1 MVPMIV
7 KHAEWILFVWILA
20 NQVGV
25 PIPVVPV
32 LVGVGVWAGNGS
44 LNLPV
49 ALAVA
54 VGAALSADFAW
65 YGLGRWQ
72 GSRALDILSRLSPGT
87 KAYVHHAE
95 QVFLAHEGGAL
106 PFSARFLPELNFV
119 AAGLA
124 GAFGVSTIHF
134 LPRATVSAVLWAG
147 TWTSV
152 GYLVSYLDAGLA
164 HRLGIPVT
172 LVVFST
178 FVMCVL
184 VRRAQRQRVVRTL
197 RMARIRADE
206 LQERLQD
213 GGTVTVLDVRAPIEV
228 AAAPYAV
235 PGALRI
241 TPDELARRSH
251 EIPRHA
257 EVVMYGAAGQAAG
270 GLAALALRSAGIRR
284 VRPLIGGVRGW
295 RKRGFPVE
303 PVGGGWGR
311 HCREHRQDQ
320 RHAHQPSRQ
329 GLRP

>member
-1 MVPMIV
+1 MIV

-32 LVGVGVWAGNGS
+32 LVGVGVWGGNGS
-44 LNLPV
+44 LSVPV
-49 ALAVA
+49 TLAVA
-54 VGAALSADFAW
+54 VGAALAADLAW

-87 KAYVHHAE
+87 KAYVHRAE
-95 QVFLAHEGGAL
+95 QFFLAHEGTF
-106 PFSARFLPELNFV
+106 PFSARFLPELNFI

-124 GAFGVSTIHF
+124 GAFGVSPIHF
-134 LPRATVSAVLWAG
+134 LLSAAVSAVLWAG

-184 VRRAQRQRVVRTL
+184 LKRAQRQRVLRTL
-197 RMARIRADE
+197 RMARIRPDE
-206 LQERLQD
+206 LQERLQHGD
-213 GGTVTVLDVRAPIEV
+213 TVTVLDVRAPIEV

-251 EIPRHA
+251 EIPHYA
-257 EVVMYGAAGQAAG
+257 EVVMYGAAGEAAG
-270 GLAALALRSAGIRR
+270 GRAALALRSAGIRR
-284 VRPLIGGVRGW
+284 VRPLVGGVRGW
-295 RKRGFPVE
+295 RKCGFPVE
-303 PVGGGWGR
+303 PVGR
-311 HCREHRQDQ
+311 
-320 RHAHQPSRQ
+320 
-329 GLRP
+329 